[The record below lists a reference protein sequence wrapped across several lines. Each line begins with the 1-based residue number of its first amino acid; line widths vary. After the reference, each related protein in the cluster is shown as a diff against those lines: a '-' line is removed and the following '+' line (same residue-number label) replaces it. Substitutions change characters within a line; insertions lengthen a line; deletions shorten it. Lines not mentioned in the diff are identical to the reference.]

1 MSQLIQARDIS
12 LEELQSQFN
21 LQLSSIEDF
30 FNELQIDFPE
40 PTDFEKQRLERVR
53 QNYLNLASRRSFSE
67 EAVKMVVL
75 SPLLDLAG
83 FFQAPFSIQTEE
95 SVEITAEDEG
105 VVVRGS
111 IDVLV
116 VKQRFWA
123 LVIETKS
130 KQFDVLTALP
140 QALAYMLTAPN
151 QELPVY
157 GLLVNGREFVFVK
170 LEYQQT
176 PIYAR
181 SFALSIEREDE
192 LTQVFRTLEVIRQKI
207 IEVEP

>member
-1 MSQLIQARDIS
+1 MAQIIQARDIS

-21 LQLSSIEDF
+21 LQLAPSEEFFGELHMDF
-30 FNELQIDFPE
+30 SA
-40 PTDFEKQRLERVR
+40 PTDFETQQLERVR
-53 QNYLNLASRRSFSE
+53 QNYLNLANRRSFSE
-67 EAVKMVVL
+67 ETVKMVVL

-83 FFQAPFSIQTEE
+83 FFQAPFGIQTEE

-105 VVVRGS
+105 IVVRGS

-116 VKQRFWA
+116 VKQQFWI

-140 QALAYMLTAPN
+140 QALAYMLSTPN
-151 QELPVY
+151 RKLPVY

-170 LEYQQT
+170 LEHQLET
-176 PIYAR
+176 TYAR

-192 LTQVFRTLEVIRQKI
+192 LIQVLRTLAVIRQKLI
-207 IEVEP
+207 SFES